1 VTVTVTRGHPRLQ
14 EDATRRWS
22 AAELAV
28 AMVAFVL
35 ASVAITTRTG
45 PPPSTPALVAAG
57 LLFVL
62 VPGAY
67 IALSVDGVRQ
77 SLRSMVEG
85 SRPLGRLFA
94 GPALLFLATTAYA
107 GVSGLP
113 LGPRV
118 PIYAAYLFLPPLLLA
133 TSGVGARNGGV
144 PRVPVRELLVILA
157 LWLPIEFR
165 LLPALPLPAPNGVDM
180 RKLVGLVDAMYLF
193 LVARPLPDIG
203 YTYRLTVR
211 DAGLAV
217 TAFLAYAVVALPIGF
232 ATGFIAWR
240 PELDA
245 THVAG
250 APLII
255 YLVTGVPEEF
265 LFRGLLQN
273 LLGRWLGPRTGW
285 GLASIVFGLAHFP
298 DPRYMLL
305 AAIAGLAY
313 GWVYWHTQRITAS
326 AITHALVDGTW
337 GALLGG

>member
-1 VTVTVTRGHPRLQ
+1 MQ
-14 EDATRRWS
+14 QDATHRWS

-28 AMVAFVL
+28 ATIAFVL

-45 PPPSTPALVAAG
+45 RPPSTVVLVAAG
-57 LLFVL
+57 LLFIL

-67 IALSVDGVRQ
+67 IALSIDGVRR
-77 SLRSMVEG
+77 SLRSLVEG
-85 SRPLGRLFA
+85 VRPLGRLFA
-94 GPALLFLATTAYA
+94 GPATLFLATIAYA
-107 GVSGLP
+107 GVSGLA

-118 PIYAAYLFLPPLLLA
+118 PIYAAYLFLPPLLFA
-133 TSGVGARNGGV
+133 APGAGRTKGEER
-144 PRVPVRELLVILA
+144 RVPVRELVVIFA

-193 LVARPLPDIG
+193 LVARPLPGVG
-203 YTYRLTVR
+203 YTYRLTTG
-211 DAGLAV
+211 DARRAV
-217 TAFLAYAVVALPIGF
+217 TAFLVYAAVALPIGL
-232 ATGFIAWR
+232 ASGFIAWR
-240 PELDA
+240 PALDA
-245 THVAG
+245 THVVG

-273 LLGRWLGPRTGW
+273 LLAGWLGPRAGW
-285 GLASIVFGLAHFP
+285 VIASIVFGLAHFP

-313 GWVYWHTQRITAS
+313 GWVYWRTQRITAS

-337 GALLGG
+337 VALLGG

>member
-1 VTVTVTRGHPRLQ
+1 MQQDTTH
-14 EDATRRWS
+14 RWS

-28 AMVAFVL
+28 ATIAFVL
-35 ASVAITTRTG
+35 ASVAITTRTSR
-45 PPPSTPALVAAG
+45 PPSTLVLVAAG
-57 LLFVL
+57 LLFML

-67 IALSVDGVRQ
+67 IALSIDGVRQ
-77 SLRSMVEG
+77 SLRSAVEG
-85 SRPLGRLFA
+85 LPPLGRLFA
-94 GPALLFLATTAYA
+94 GPATLFLATTAYA
-107 GVSGLP
+107 GGSGLP
-113 LGPRV
+113 IGLRV

-133 TSGVGARNGGV
+133 APGARDTQGEER
-144 PRVPVRELLVILA
+144 RVPVRELAVILA

-165 LLPALPLPAPNGVDM
+165 LLPSLPLPPPNGVDM

-193 LVARPLPDIG
+193 LVARPLPGIG
-203 YTYRLTVR
+203 YTYRLTAR
-211 DAGLAV
+211 DASLAV

-240 PELDA
+240 PALDA

-250 APLII
+250 APFII

-273 LLGRWLGPRTGW
+273 LLARWLGPRAGW
-285 GLASIVFGLAHFP
+285 GIASIVFGLAHFP

-305 AAIAGLAY
+305 ASIAGLAY
-313 GWVYWHTQRITAS
+313 GWVYWRTQRITAS

-337 GALLGG
+337 VALLGG

>member
-1 VTVTVTRGHPRLQ
+1 V
-14 EDATRRWS
+14 AT
-22 AAELAV
+22 
-28 AMVAFVL
+28 VAFSL
-35 ASVAITTRTG
+35 ASVAITTRTSR
-45 PPPSTPALVAAG
+45 PPSTLVLVAAG

-67 IALSVDGVRQ
+67 IALSIDGVKQ

-85 SRPLGRLFA
+85 LRPLGRLFA
-94 GPALLFLATTAYA
+94 GPATLFLATTAYA
-107 GVSGLP
+107 GVSGLAR
-113 LGPRV
+113 GPRV

-133 TSGVGARNGGV
+133 APGAGRTKGEER
-144 PRVPVRELLVILA
+144 RVPVRELVVVFA

-165 LLPALPLPAPNGVDM
+165 LLPSLPLPPPNGVDM

-193 LVARPLPDIG
+193 LVARPLSGIG
-203 YTYRLTVR
+203 YTYRLTAG
-211 DAGLAV
+211 DARLAV
-217 TAFLAYAVVALPIGF
+217 TAFLVYAVVALPIGF

-240 PELDA
+240 PALDA

-273 LLGRWLGPRTGW
+273 LLARWLGPRAGW
-285 GLASIVFGLAHFP
+285 GMASIVFGLAHFP

-313 GWVYWHTQRITAS
+313 GWVYWRTQRITAS